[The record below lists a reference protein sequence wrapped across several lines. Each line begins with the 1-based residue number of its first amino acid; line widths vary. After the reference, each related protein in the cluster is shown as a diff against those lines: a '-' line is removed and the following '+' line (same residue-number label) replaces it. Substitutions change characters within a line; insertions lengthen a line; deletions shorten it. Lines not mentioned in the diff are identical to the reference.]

1 MDSVK
6 SGLAPI
12 HAVAS
17 EPVKPEAAEAREERA
32 AGAMSATGG
41 SVVATAPIS
50 ATWNQP
56 TSQPAWAAQHGAVCR
71 STWLMRVEEH
81 ANHGG
86 RQARFAM
93 F

>member
-6 SGLAPI
+6 SGLATI

-50 ATWNQP
+50 ATSNQP
-56 TSQPAWAAQHGAVCR
+56 TSQLARAARHGGVCR
-71 STWLMRVEEH
+71 STGLKRAEGH